1 MAITLENALAI
12 KQQAASV
19 AGLGPAAQM
28 QLKAFFMYHAGH
40 GKNKDL
46 DFIAFTNPTTDSGL
60 TDAACKVYFVYAKKQ
75 ATATDAF
82 FKLFD
87 YTDDTSNTYARI
99 CMPLLVANDESVYY
113 NPAGLDFATE
123 VTMACFTAFA
133 GTHGS
138 TESTSGDGPNGFII
152 IGAA

>member
-1 MAITLENALAI
+1 MALSLENALAI
-12 KQQAASV
+12 KQQASSV
-19 AGLGPAAQM
+19 ASLPAGAQAA
-28 QLKAFFMYHAGH
+28 LKAFFMYHAGH

-46 DFIAFTNPTTDSGL
+46 DFVAFTDVTTDTGI
-60 TDAACKVYFVYAKKQ
+60 TDAACKVYVVYAKKQ

-99 CMPLLVANDESVYY
+99 TLPLLAASEYALYISPDGFS
-113 NPAGLDFATE
+113 FATE
-123 VTMACFTAFA
+123 VTVASMTTYA

-138 TESTSGDGPNGFII
+138 TETTSGDGPNGFVIF
-152 IGAA
+152 GAP